1 MMSKKF
7 LAGLLFVILMT
18 SCQNSK
24 DEAFDKEKY
33 KVELSDHAEDYM
45 MELKSVLVAN
55 MKEGG
60 PLQAVNVCSDTA
72 TDLTSIYS
80 KKMNVEVKRVSF
92 KNRNANNI
100 PDSFEE
106 RALLKFENI
115 MVQGKLN
122 SETNLLEKLS
132 VDGNEMVKF
141 AKPIFVDAPCL
152 NCHGSEAQISD
163 QVAEVLREKYPGDK
177 AKGYKIG
184 DLRGAISVS
193 KIL

>member
-1 MMSKKF
+1 MFSKK
-7 LAGLLFVILMT
+7 LLVVLVLGLLMT

-24 DEAFDKEKY
+24 DETFDKEKY
-33 KVELSDHAEDYM
+33 KAELSDHAKDYM

-72 TDLTSIYS
+72 ADLTSIYS
-80 KKMNVEVKRVSF
+80 EKMNVEVKRASF
-92 KNRNANNI
+92 KNRNRNNI
-100 PDSFEE
+100 PDSFEK
-106 RALLKFENI
+106 RALLKFEK
-115 MVQGKLN
+115 MMDLGKLN
-122 SETNLLEKLS
+122 SKTDLLEKVS
-132 VDGNEMVKF
+132 VDGKEMLKY

-152 NCHGSEAQISD
+152 NCHGSEAQISE
-163 QVAEVLREKYPGDK
+163 QVADVLREKYPKDR

-184 DLRGAISVS
+184 DLRGTISVS